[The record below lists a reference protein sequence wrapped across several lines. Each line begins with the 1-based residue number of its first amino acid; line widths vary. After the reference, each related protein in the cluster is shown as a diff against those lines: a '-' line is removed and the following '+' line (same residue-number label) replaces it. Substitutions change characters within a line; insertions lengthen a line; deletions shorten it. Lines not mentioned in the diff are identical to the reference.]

1 LAAAARVGGGGV
13 GASWGG
19 TVASPVLLAV
29 ALARA
34 RRVDCRR
41 EGDSEA
47 RWWWWGR
54 TGLGRKRKEKVNGK
68 RGNSVESG
76 SGVEFLTQETS
87 CPIEMSKRTTF
98 EKKLIKKTTSEW
110 RHPWPDDTWH
120 MPPGPKPAR
129 GCRRWQH
136 RQVVC
141 R

>member
-1 LAAAARVGGGGV
+1 VGGGGV

-19 TVASPVLLAV
+19 TVASGLASPVLLAVAV

-68 RGNSVESG
+68 EETQSSLDRGH
-76 SGVEFLTQETS
+76 LLYT
-87 CPIEMSKRTTF
+87 
-98 EKKLIKKTTSEW
+98 
-110 RHPWPDDTWH
+110 
-120 MPPGPKPAR
+120 
-129 GCRRWQH
+129 
-136 RQVVC
+136 
-141 R
+141 